1 MWAVQDQLYYRLK
14 QVDEDGQSSYSRV
27 QKVSKSDLLEP
38 LFEMSQIPG
47 LNVLN
52 LNIQSD
58 KILNAILFT
67 NGGAKVREQSF
78 TKGLQQLDM
87 QGLAPGIYLLQ
98 MTSSDGRKQAEKV
111 LCIY

>member
-1 MWAVQDQLYYRLK
+1 
-14 QVDEDGQSSYSRV
+14 
-27 QKVSKSDLLEP
+27 
-38 LFEMSQIPG
+38 
-47 LNVLN
+47 VLN

-58 KILNAILFT
+58 KILNALLFN
-67 NGGAKVREQSF
+67 NGGEKVREQSF